1 MRKDF
6 TTGSIVSGLLI
17 FALPYML
24 SCFLQTFYG
33 MADLF
38 VTGQF
43 NGADAISAVSIG
55 SQVMHMLTV
64 MIVGLAM
71 GSTVLISQAVGK
83 KEEKKI
89 RQAIGNTVVLF
100 SLLALL
106 LTILLLL
113 SVDGILFLL
122 STPPEAVAETR
133 TYLRICF
140 MGIPLIVAYNILSCV
155 FRGIGDSRSPL
166 FFILIACVFNIALD
180 FLLVGG
186 LHLGAAGAALATVI
200 SQGVSVVCAFYQIR
214 RHDLLPLFFHKEDFR
229 PCKSV
234 IASLLKIGIPVTCQD
249 GFIQISFLFITAIAN
264 SRGVVAA
271 ASVGIVEKIIS
282 FLFLVPSAMLSSIS
296 AIAAQNVGAGK
307 PERVKKTL
315 GCGLTIA
322 VSFGLLVSILFQ
334 FISPYILGL
343 FTHNAEVITM
353 GTQYLRAYVLDCT
366 TAAVHFCFSGFFCAY
381 GRSLLSFIQNFLSI
395 ILVRIPGA
403 WLAAVYFPATLY
415 PMGLAAPLGSL
426 LSALLCVGI
435 YFHEKWE

>member
-140 MGIPLIVAYNILSCV
+140 MGIPLIVAYNIISCV

-200 SQGVSVVCAFYQIR
+200 SQGISVVCAFYQIR
-214 RHDLLPLFFHKEDFR
+214 RHDLLPLFFTK
-229 PCKSV
+229 
-234 IASLLKIGIPVTCQD
+234 KIFV
-249 GFIQISFLFITAIAN
+249 LAN
-264 SRGVVAA
+264 R
-271 ASVGIVEKIIS
+271 
-282 FLFLVPSAMLSSIS
+282 
-296 AIAAQNVGAGK
+296 
-307 PERVKKTL
+307 
-315 GCGLTIA
+315 
-322 VSFGLLVSILFQ
+322 
-334 FISPYILGL
+334 
-343 FTHNAEVITM
+343 
-353 GTQYLRAYVLDCT
+353 
-366 TAAVHFCFSGFFCAY
+366 
-381 GRSLLSFIQNFLSI
+381 
-395 ILVRIPGA
+395 
-403 WLAAVYFPATLY
+403 
-415 PMGLAAPLGSL
+415 
-426 LSALLCVGI
+426 
-435 YFHEKWE
+435 

>member
-38 VTGQF
+38 VIGQF

-140 MGIPLIVAYNILSCV
+140 MGIPLIVAYNIISCV

-186 LHLGAAGAALATVI
+186 FHLGAAGAALATVI

-214 RHDLLPLFFHKEDFR
+214 RHDLLPLSFHKEDFR

-282 FLFLVPSAMLSSIS
+282 FLFLVPSAMLSYIS

-307 PERVKKTL
+307 PERAKKTL

-334 FISPYILGL
+334 FISPYILGI

-395 ILVRIPGA
+395 VLVRIPGA

>member
-6 TTGSIVSGLLI
+6 TTRSIVSGLLI

-140 MGIPLIVAYNILSCV
+140 MGIPLIVAYNIISCV

-214 RHDLLPLFFHKEDFR
+214 RHDLLPLSFHKEDFR
-229 PCKSV
+229 PCKSA

-307 PERVKKTL
+307 PERAKKTL

-334 FISPYILGL
+334 FISPYILGI

-395 ILVRIPGA
+395 VLVRIPGA

>member
-140 MGIPLIVAYNILSCV
+140 MGIPLIVAYNIISCV

-214 RHDLLPLFFHKEDFR
+214 RHDLLPLSFHKEDFR
-229 PCKSV
+229 PCKSA

-307 PERVKKTL
+307 PERAKKTL

-395 ILVRIPGA
+395 VLVRIPGA
-403 WLAAVYFPATLY
+403 WLAAVYFSATLY

>member
-17 FALPYML
+17 FALPYIL

-140 MGIPLIVAYNILSCV
+140 MGIPLIVAYNIISCV

-343 FTHNAEVITM
+343 FTHNAEVITV

>member
-100 SLLALL
+100 SLLALF

-140 MGIPLIVAYNILSCV
+140 MGIPLIVAYNIISCV

-214 RHDLLPLFFHKEDFR
+214 RHDLLPLSFHKEDFR
-229 PCKSV
+229 PCKSA

-307 PERVKKTL
+307 PERAKKTL

-395 ILVRIPGA
+395 VLVRIPGA

>member
-140 MGIPLIVAYNILSCV
+140 MGIPLIVAYNIISCV

-395 ILVRIPGA
+395 VLVRIPGA

>member
-43 NGADAISAVSIG
+43 NCADAISAVSIG

-140 MGIPLIVAYNILSCV
+140 MGIPLIVAYNIISCV

-186 LHLGAAGAALATVI
+186 LHLGADGAALATVI

-214 RHDLLPLFFHKEDFR
+214 RHDLLPLSFHKEDFR

-234 IASLLKIGIPVTCQD
+234 ITSLLKIGIPVTCQD

-307 PERVKKTL
+307 PERAKKTL

-395 ILVRIPGA
+395 VLVRIPGA

>member
-140 MGIPLIVAYNILSCV
+140 MGIPLIVAYNIISCV

-166 FFILIACVFNIALD
+166 FFILIACVINIALN

>member
-140 MGIPLIVAYNILSCV
+140 MGIPLIVAYNIISCV

>member
-140 MGIPLIVAYNILSCV
+140 MGIPLIVAYNIISCV

-214 RHDLLPLFFHKEDFR
+214 RHDLLPLSFHKEDFR
-229 PCKSV
+229 PCKSA

-307 PERVKKTL
+307 PERAKKTL

-395 ILVRIPGA
+395 VLVRIPGA

>member
-1 MRKDF
+1 M
-6 TTGSIVSGLLI
+6 
-17 FALPYML
+17 
-24 SCFLQTFYG
+24 
-33 MADLF
+33 
-38 VTGQF
+38 
-43 NGADAISAVSIG
+43 
-55 SQVMHMLTV
+55 
-64 MIVGLAM
+64 
-71 GSTVLISQAVGK
+71 
-83 KEEKKI
+83 
-89 RQAIGNTVVLF
+89 
-100 SLLALL
+100 
-106 LTILLLL
+106 
-113 SVDGILFLL
+113 
-122 STPPEAVAETR
+122 AETR

-140 MGIPLIVAYNILSCV
+140 MGIPLIVAYNIISCV

-214 RHDLLPLFFHKEDFR
+214 RHDLLPLSFHKEDFR
-229 PCKSV
+229 PCKSA

-307 PERVKKTL
+307 PERAKKTL

-334 FISPYILGL
+334 FISPYILGI

-395 ILVRIPGA
+395 VLVRIPGA